1 MMPDEQHAAHL
12 EALLAIAQDL
22 TASLGASDRY
32 ARLIGA
38 VRRLI
43 PCDAAC
49 LMRLDGND
57 LVPVA
62 GYGLTTGALTR
73 RYPRH
78 LHPRLDIILR
88 SSAPVRFPPDSRLPD
103 PFDGDIE
110 GAAPA
115 WHKVHACLGCALRE
129 GGEVVGALTADG
141 LEAHSF
147 DHLDQRVLATLGA
160 LAGAALRTTA
170 LIEALERRADHR
182 GRVARELLRSAAQSS
197 GGEILGTSAPVVA
210 LRREIALVAASDL
223 SVLITGET
231 GVGKELVA
239 HHVHGASSRADEAL
253 IHVNCAALP
262 VSIAESELFGHVA
275 GAFTGASRDRAG
287 KFEVADEGTLFLDE
301 VGELPLEVQPKLLRA
316 LQHGEI
322 QRVGSDRVHRVN
334 VRVIA
339 ATNRDL
345 AREVGDGRFR
355 ADLYHRLAVFPVH
368 VPPLRERRDDI
379 AMLAAHFAD
388 SAARRLGFAGVR
400 VSEPARRALEAFAWP
415 GNVRELENVVHRGV
429 LRASFGRDPR
439 QAVVLS
445 GEHLDLTPGAAGSA
459 DVAQG
464 VAGATAPAV
473 TAGVSLSAW
482 LADVERDAIRA
493 AVARHAGNW
502 AAAARDLGLHRSNL
516 HHRAHRLGLK

>member
-1 MMPDEQHAAHL
+1 M
-12 EALLAIAQDL
+12 
-22 TASLGASDRY
+22 
-32 ARLIGA
+32 
-38 VRRLI
+38 
-43 PCDAAC
+43 
-49 LMRLDGND
+49 
-57 LVPVA
+57 
-62 GYGLTTGALTR
+62 
-73 RYPRH
+73 
-78 LHPRLDIILR
+78 
-88 SSAPVRFPPDSRLPD
+88 
-103 PFDGDIE
+103 
-110 GAAPA
+110 
-115 WHKVHACLGCALRE
+115 
-129 GGEVVGALTADG
+129 
-141 LEAHSF
+141 
-147 DHLDQRVLATLGA
+147 
-160 LAGAALRTTA
+160 
-170 LIEALERRADHR
+170 
-182 GRVARELLRSAAQSS
+182 
-197 GGEILGTSAPVVA
+197 
-210 LRREIALVAASDL
+210 
-223 SVLITGET
+223 
-231 GVGKELVA
+231 
-239 HHVHGASSRADEAL
+239 
-253 IHVNCAALP
+253 
-262 VSIAESELFGHVA
+262 
-275 GAFTGASRDRAG
+275 
-287 KFEVADEGTLFLDE
+287 
-301 VGELPLEVQPKLLRA
+301 
-316 LQHGEI
+316 
-322 QRVGSDRVHRVN
+322 N

-379 AMLAAHFAD
+379 AVLAAHFAD